1 MKSRCVVPCVHTFLT
16 TTGPGCI
23 SHWTEIRQ
31 NRDLCNPLAESLRF
45 RRSAAFTIVTN
56 ASHSSL
62 STATRQTAGI
72 YLPLEL
78 TRSARNFEGFYDVI
92 TRVEVIVVAVMSEQL
107 GTHDIFRK
115 DTWNPSQRNTA
126 SKRPKRLL

>member
-1 MKSRCVVPCVHTFLT
+1 LSTC
-16 TTGPGCI
+16 TTGLGCI
-23 SHWTEIRQ
+23 SHWTEISQ

-62 STATRQTAGI
+62 STAARQTAGT

-78 TRSARNFEGFYDVI
+78 TQARNFEGFHDGI
-92 TRVEVIVVAVMSEQL
+92 TRVELIVVAVMS
-107 GTHDIFRK
+107 
-115 DTWNPSQRNTA
+115 
-126 SKRPKRLL
+126 